1 MKNLE
6 KVFMVLAFL
15 SSLGAFILAIYEHTS
30 WAWQFIAM
38 VWISIA
44 FLKTTENEKLK
55 QNI

>member
-15 SSLGAFILAIYEHTS
+15 CSFGDLILAIYKHTS

-38 VWISIA
+38 VWIYIA

-55 QNI
+55 H